1 MNTASEKPTL
11 MQLRRSYNQNA
22 QTPITSQHLAQV
34 AQVSLSD
41 EFLVELGRPVD
52 AMVVNRVIG
61 AFSTLTG
68 QHYTLADI
76 EVRFKDSAS
85 DGQSEYHT
93 SRRGEKSKEGTQT
106 ACKLPFGTLC
116 HMNNV
121 NALMLAR
128 ASKVHVLDIWV
139 MISGSATR
147 ENADRVLRAF
157 NALTGTSYT
166 LNDIQVNLI
175 EEGNAI

>member
-22 QTPITSQHLAQV
+22 DTPITSQQLAQA

-52 AMVVNRVIG
+52 AVVVNRVIG

-68 QHYTLADI
+68 QHYTLADV
-76 EVRFKDSAS
+76 EASFKDPDSN
-85 DGQSEYHT
+85 GQPEYHM
-93 SRRGEKSKEGTQT
+93 SRQKEESNKAKNTVP
-106 ACKLPFGTLC
+106 KLPFGTLC
-116 HMNNV
+116 HMNNI

-139 MISGSATR
+139 MIAGRATR

-157 NALTGTSYT
+157 NALTGMSYT
-166 LNDIQVNLI
+166 LNEVQVNLI
-175 EEGNAI
+175 EESNEG